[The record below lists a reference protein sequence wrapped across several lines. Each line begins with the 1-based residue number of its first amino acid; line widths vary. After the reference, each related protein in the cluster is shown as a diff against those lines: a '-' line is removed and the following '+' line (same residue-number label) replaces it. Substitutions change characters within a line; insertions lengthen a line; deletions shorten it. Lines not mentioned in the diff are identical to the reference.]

1 MIVLQFYT
9 EGDGDEDGHKKD
21 CILLYHDGAIPTS
34 LLSMTDTNDDEE
46 KCVDGLGVI
55 GRAKAGLRDPL
66 RLLYRHPLR
75 HRRHHHNYH
84 CHRRHC
90 FYRQHP

>member
-1 MIVLQFYT
+1 
-9 EGDGDEDGHKKD
+9 
-21 CILLYHDGAIPTS
+21 
-34 LLSMTDTNDDEE
+34 MTDTNDDEE

-66 RLLYRHPLR
+66 RLLNRHPLR

-84 CHRRHC
+84 CHRHHC
-90 FYRQHP
+90 FIVNILLNKYFHHLDVNVFFPITIETGINLTSAVMILILS

>member
-1 MIVLQFYT
+1 
-9 EGDGDEDGHKKD
+9 
-21 CILLYHDGAIPTS
+21 
-34 LLSMTDTNDDEE
+34 MTDTNDDEE

-66 RLLYRHPLR
+66 RLLNRHPLR

-84 CHRRHC
+84 CHRHHC
-90 FYRQHP
+90 FIVNILLNKYFHHLDVNVFFPINIETRINLTSAVMILILS

>member
-1 MIVLQFYT
+1 
-9 EGDGDEDGHKKD
+9 
-21 CILLYHDGAIPTS
+21 
-34 LLSMTDTNDDEE
+34 MTDTNDDEE

-66 RLLYRHPLR
+66 CLLNRHPLR

-84 CHRRHC
+84 CHHHHC
-90 FYRQHP
+90 FYRQHPIN

>member
-1 MIVLQFYT
+1 
-9 EGDGDEDGHKKD
+9 
-21 CILLYHDGAIPTS
+21 
-34 LLSMTDTNDDEE
+34 MTDTNDDEE

-75 HRRHHHNYH
+75 HCRHHHNYH
-84 CHRRHC
+84 CHRHHC
-90 FYRQHP
+90 FYRQHPYKYFHHLDVNVFFPITIETGINLTSAVMILILS

>member
-1 MIVLQFYT
+1 
-9 EGDGDEDGHKKD
+9 
-21 CILLYHDGAIPTS
+21 
-34 LLSMTDTNDDEE
+34 MTDTNDDEE

-66 RLLYRHPLR
+66 RLLNRHPLR

-84 CHRRHC
+84 CHRHHC
-90 FYRQHP
+90 FYRQHPIKTSQELRMLSPSLCIQRSQCYCSYCCSQLSEM